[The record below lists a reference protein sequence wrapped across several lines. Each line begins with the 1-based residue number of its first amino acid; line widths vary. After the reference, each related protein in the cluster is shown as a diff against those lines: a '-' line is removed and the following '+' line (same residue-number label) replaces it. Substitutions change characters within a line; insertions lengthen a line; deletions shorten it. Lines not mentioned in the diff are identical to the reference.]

1 VTALIRTELLRLR
14 TTRSTWVL
22 LALGLVLSLGWAVA
36 VIANIGGIGAAVRGS
51 GQLRADVLA
60 GSTIGLFPVLLLGV
74 VAVAGEFHHRTVTP
88 TFLVTPRRWRV
99 LAAKAAACAL
109 TGAPVA
115 VVLLAVTWTV
125 GVLAGAIHPTMDTT
139 LLATTGRSMLVAAC
153 WALLGVGVG
162 AAVRNQ
168 TVAVL
173 VPLVWLLLIEPLM
186 PAYGLAML
194 VPWSPGGA
202 TIALSGGR
210 FAGALPA
217 WAALLLLVG
226 YALALL
232 VPSGR
237 VIARRDIT

>member
-1 VTALIRTELLRLR
+1 VTALVHTELLRLR
-14 TTRSTWVL
+14 STRSTWVL
-22 LALGLVLSLGWAVA
+22 LAVGLLLTLGWAAGVL
-36 VIANIGGIGAAVRGS
+36 ANIGGIGAAARGS
-51 GQLRADVLA
+51 IQMRADLLGA
-60 GSTIGLFPVLLLGV
+60 SGIGLFPVLLLGV
-74 VAVAGEFHHRTVTP
+74 VAVTGEFHHHTVTP
-88 TFLVTPRRWRV
+88 TFLVTPNRWRV

-109 TGAPVA
+109 VGPLVA

-125 GVLAGAIHPTMDTT
+125 GVIAGAIDPTMDTA
-139 LLATTGRSMLVAAC
+139 LLTMTGRSMLVAAC

-194 VPWSPGGA
+194 VPWLPGGA
-202 TIALSGGR
+202 TIALAGGR

-232 VPSGR
+232 VPGGR
-237 VIARRDIT
+237 VIGRRDIT

>member
-1 VTALIRTELLRLR
+1 MTALIRTELLRLR
-14 TTRSTWVL
+14 STRSTWVL
-22 LALGLVLSLGWAVA
+22 LAVGLVLTLGWAAGVL
-36 VIANIGGIGAAVRGS
+36 ANIGGIGASARGS
-51 GQLRADVLA
+51 IQMRADLLGA
-60 GSTIGLFPVLLLGV
+60 SAIGLFPVLLLGV
-74 VAVAGEFHHRTVTP
+74 VLVTGEFHHRTVTP
-88 TFLVTPRRWRV
+88 TFLVTPNRWRV

-109 TGAPVA
+109 IGPLVA

-125 GVLAGAIHPTMDTT
+125 GVLASAIDPTIDTA
-139 LLATTGRSMLVAAC
+139 LLAMTGRSMLVAAC

-173 VPLVWLLLIEPLM
+173 VPLVWFLLIETLI

-202 TIALSGGR
+202 TIALFGGR
-210 FAGALPA
+210 FAGVLPA

-232 VPSGR
+232 VPGGR

>member
-1 VTALIRTELLRLR
+1 VIALVRTELLRLR
-14 TTRSTWVL
+14 STRSTWVL
-22 LALGLVLSLGWAVA
+22 LAVGLVLTLGWAAGVLG
-36 VIANIGGIGAAVRGS
+36 NIGGIGAAARGS
-51 GQLRADVLA
+51 IQMRADLLGASGV
-60 GSTIGLFPVLLLGV
+60 GLFPVLLLGV
-74 VAVAGEFHHRTVTP
+74 VAVTGEFHHRTVTL
-88 TFLVTPRRWRV
+88 TFLVTPARWRV

-109 TGAPVA
+109 VGPLVA

-125 GVLAGAIHPTMDTT
+125 GVLAGAIDPTMDTA
-139 LLATTGRSMLVAAC
+139 LLAMTGRSMLVAAC

-194 VPWSPGGA
+194 VPWLPGGA

-210 FAGALPA
+210 FAGALPT
-217 WAALLLLVG
+217 WVALLLLVG
-226 YALALL
+226 YGLALL
-232 VPSGR
+232 VPGGR
-237 VIARRDIT
+237 LIARRDIT

>member
-1 VTALIRTELLRLR
+1 VTALVRTELLRLR

-22 LALGLVLSLGWAVA
+22 LAVGLVLTLGWAAGVLG
-36 VIANIGGIGAAVRGS
+36 NIGGIGAAAKGSTQMRADLLGGS
-51 GQLRADVLA
+51 G
-60 GSTIGLFPVLLLGV
+60 IGLFPVLLLGV
-74 VAVAGEFHHRTVTP
+74 VAVTGEFHHRTVTP
-88 TFLVTPRRWRV
+88 TFLFTPRRSRV

-109 TGAPVA
+109 TGPLVA

-125 GVLAGAIHPTMDTT
+125 GVLAGAIDPTMDTA
-139 LLATTGRSMLVAAC
+139 LLAMTGRSMLVAAC

-173 VPLVWLLLIEPLM
+173 VPLVWLLLIEPLL

-194 VPWSPGGA
+194 IPWLPGGA
-202 TIALSGGR
+202 TIALFGGR

-217 WAALLLLVG
+217 WAALLLLAG

>member
-1 VTALIRTELLRLR
+1 VTALIRSELLRLR
-14 TTRSTWVL
+14 TTRSTWAL
-22 LALGLVLSLGWAVA
+22 LAVGLVLTLGWAAGVL
-36 VIANIGGIGAAVRGS
+36 ANIGGIGAAARGS
-51 GQLRADVLA
+51 VQMRADLLGATGV
-60 GSTIGLFPVLLLGV
+60 GLFPVLLLGV
-74 VAVAGEFHHRTVTP
+74 VAVTGEFHHHTVTP

-99 LAAKAAACAL
+99 LAAKAAACTL
-109 TGAPVA
+109 VGPLVA
-115 VVLLAVTWTV
+115 VMLLAMTWTV
-125 GVLAGAIHPTMDTT
+125 GVLAAAIDPTMDTA
-139 LLATTGRSMLVAAC
+139 LLATIGRSMLVAAC

-173 VPLVWLLLIEPLM
+173 VPLVWFLLIETLI

-202 TIALSGGR
+202 TIALTGGR
-210 FAGALPA
+210 FAGVLPA

-232 VPSGR
+232 IPGGR
-237 VIARRDIT
+237 IIARRDIT

>member
-1 VTALIRTELLRLR
+1 VNALIRTELLRLR
-14 TTRSTWVL
+14 STRSTWVL
-22 LALGLVLSLGWAVA
+22 LAVGLVLTLGWAAGVL
-36 VIANIGGIGAAVRGS
+36 ANIGGIGASARGS
-51 GQLRADVLA
+51 IQMRADLLG
-60 GSTIGLFPVLLLGV
+60 GSGIGLFPVLLLGV
-74 VAVAGEFHHRTVTP
+74 VVVTGEFHHRTVTP
-88 TFLVTPRRWRV
+88 TFLVTPRRWGV

-109 TGAPVA
+109 VGPLVA

-125 GVLAGAIHPTMDTT
+125 GVIAGAVDPTMDTA
-139 LLATTGRSMLVAAC
+139 LLATIGRSMLVAAC

-173 VPLVWLLLIEPLM
+173 VPLVWFLLIETLI

-202 TIALSGGR
+202 TIALFGGR
-210 FAGALPA
+210 FAGVLPA

-232 VPSGR
+232 IPGGR

>member
-1 VTALIRTELLRLR
+1 VTALIRSELLRLR

-22 LALGLVLSLGWAVA
+22 LAVGLVLTLGWAAGVL
-36 VIANIGGIGAAVRGS
+36 ANIGGIGASARGS
-51 GQLRADVLA
+51 IQMRADLLGASGV
-60 GSTIGLFPVLLLGV
+60 GLFPVLLLGV
-74 VAVAGEFHHRTVTP
+74 VAVTGEFHHHTVTP
-88 TFLVTPRRWRV
+88 TFLVTPNRWRV

-109 TGAPVA
+109 VGPLVA

-125 GVLAGAIHPTMDTT
+125 GVLAGAIDPTLDTA
-139 LLATTGRSMLVAAC
+139 LLAMTGRSMLVAAC

-173 VPLVWLLLIEPLM
+173 VPLVWFLLIETLI

-202 TIALSGGR
+202 TIALTGGR
-210 FAGALPA
+210 FAGVLPA

-232 VPSGR
+232 VPGGR
-237 VIARRDIT
+237 IIARRDIT